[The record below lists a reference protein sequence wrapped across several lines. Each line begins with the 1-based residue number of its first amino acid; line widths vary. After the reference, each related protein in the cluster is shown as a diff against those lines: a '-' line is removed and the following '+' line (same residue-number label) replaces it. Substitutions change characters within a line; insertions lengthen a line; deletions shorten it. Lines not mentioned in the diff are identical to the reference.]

1 MKNNYPT
8 NVCNEV
14 VEILEHIPK
23 TLYDELPKEIVNY
36 FYQNSDGNKTFRYNV
51 SLPILEQNFSQQTK
65 EIILFLTR
73 VFWKNKIQWM
83 VD

>member
-1 MKNNYPT
+1 MKDNYST

-23 TLYDELPKEIVNY
+23 NLYDKIPKDTVNY
-36 FYQNSDGNKTFRYNV
+36 FYQNADGNKTFRYNV

-65 EIILFLTR
+65 EIILSLAD
-73 VFWKNKIQWM
+73 VFWET
-83 VD
+83 